1 MHILPQNTPIIPKI
15 HPYFPKYSYF
25 LQKKENILPKIQ
37 LFMKYLPRNVLVT
50 GGGLTRRRGGGYD
63 NLCIQKKIVIFQKKF
78 NHSTKMC
85 NHFSKNYN
93 HFPKKCNH
101 PSNKFNQS
109 SNTPTLKRIAP
120 SLLKMYTHKK
130 NNPILLK
137 NILNLQKEI
146 CLSKKCLLSY
156 CAYFFKWSCR

>member
-1 MHILPQNTPIIPKI
+1 MYP
-15 HPYFPKYSYF
+15 
-25 LQKKENILPKIQ
+25 
-37 LFMKYLPRNVLVT
+37 
-50 GGGLTRRRGGGYD
+50 
-63 NLCIQKKIVIFQKKF
+63 KKIVIFQKKF

-146 CLSKKCLLSY
+146 CLSKKCLLSN
-156 CAYFFKWSCR
+156 CAYFLSGAAGNSSEIPCTWKCCGLKIFVDFADIVESSTKWNSFQRFNPAKFESCQNRASFTTF